1 MKLVNPIPQLVKRF
15 RGRDSKLAED
25 NYTVIGLDS
34 HEDIISDTHKILRA
48 ITPSTILSWPLLLFF
63 AEMDPIGFRITYQT
77 ASNVIYNWFSI
88 VDPVTGEKL
97 DALDAQ
103 KEAFDRTVNLRAILI
118 RWLYAERWGGW
129 SIVVDWAR
137 FPMPSN
143 TILKPSQSLEV
154 FTRETATIIWD
165 EETFLPRAY
174 SVTKKG
180 GNFSRKIEVPA
191 DIVYH
196 LATRG
201 DDPIEGM
208 SALQPVGYDL
218 TSLINI
224 TWGAGQTFF
233 RSGTGFPV
241 YTVPKGNLTPAAEAE
256 LKTQFKRIHT
266 LMGLIIK
273 GDHKLEFI
281 GNKGTALNPNEYID
295 PVMKRISAGS
305 GIPKMILEGAQAGAL
320 ASGQTDQLNMN
331 QFNKTIQSLI
341 THSLEDLLI
350 GSAGFPDD
358 GWKIKFN
365 DPQLS
370 RLEQLAEEEKEIAV
384 KSAKIDLD
392 RKEKGPT
399 TPAPPVTPDDP
410 DDPEDPDDDP
420 DDPES
425 ETEEEI
431 ESTITITE

>member
-1 MKLVNPIPQLVKRF
+1 MKLVNPIPRLVKRI
-15 RGRDSKLAED
+15 RGQDSEVAED

-48 ITPSTILSWPLLLFF
+48 ITPSTILTWPLLLFF

-77 ASNVIYNWFSI
+77 ASNVIYNWFTI

-97 DALDAQ
+97 DDLETQ
-103 KEAFDRTVNLRAILI
+103 KEAFDRTVDLRAILI
-118 RWLYAERWGGW
+118 RWLYGERWGGW

-137 FPMPSN
+137 FPMPPN
-143 TILKPSQSLEV
+143 TILAPSQSLEV
-154 FTRETATIIWD
+154 FTRETATIVWD
-165 EETFLPRAY
+165 DETFLPRAY
-174 SVTKKG
+174 KVTKKG
-180 GNFSRKIEVPA
+180 GSFSRVIEVPA

-241 YTVPKGNLTPAAEAE
+241 YTVPKGNLKPADKAA
-256 LKTQFKRIHT
+256 LQTQFKRIHT
-266 LMGLIIK
+266 LMGMIIQ
-273 GDHKLEFI
+273 GDHRLEFV
-281 GNKGTALNPNEYID
+281 GNKGTALNPEEYID

-370 RLEQLAEEEKEIAV
+370 RLEQLDEEQKEIEV
-384 KSAKIDLD
+384 KSAKLDLE
-392 RKEKGPT
+392 RKENAKT
-399 TPAPPVTPDDP
+399 TPKSPDKPEDPEDPVDP
-410 DDPEDPDDDP
+410 DDPET
-420 DDPES
+420 PES
-425 ETEEEI
+425 ETETEEI
-431 ESTITITE
+431 ESEITITE